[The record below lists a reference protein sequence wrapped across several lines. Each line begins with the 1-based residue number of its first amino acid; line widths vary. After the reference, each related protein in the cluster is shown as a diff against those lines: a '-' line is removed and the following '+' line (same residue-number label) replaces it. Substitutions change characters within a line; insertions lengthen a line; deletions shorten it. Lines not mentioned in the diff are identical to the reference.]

1 MSPTS
6 MKRAKKVLRRKG
18 EAEMGTLLE
27 VLLDKLLR
35 FSRRQW

>member
-1 MSPTS
+1 
-6 MKRAKKVLRRKG
+6 MKWAKKVLRRKG
-18 EAEMGTLLE
+18 EEEMGTLLG